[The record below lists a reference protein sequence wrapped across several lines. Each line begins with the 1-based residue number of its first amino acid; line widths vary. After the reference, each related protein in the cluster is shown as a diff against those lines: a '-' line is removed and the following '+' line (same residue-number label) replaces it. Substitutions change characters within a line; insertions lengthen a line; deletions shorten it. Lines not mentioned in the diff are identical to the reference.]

1 MRISEIFKEKKE
13 KEVLIN
19 GWITSNRGND
29 KIRFITVNDGSNFN
43 GIQVVVK
50 KNANKG
56 DIRVGSAIYVKGVV
70 KLTPEALQPLEVQV
84 EEFKILKEVDEEY
97 PIQQQKMTLETLRE
111 LPHLRNRTNTFRAVM
126 RIRSTLTLAIH
137 EFFSSKGFLNIA
149 APIIT
154 SNDGEGA
161 GEAFVIDSE
170 EKEFFSTKATL
181 GVTGQLHAEAMANGL
196 GLVYTFAP
204 TFRAENSHTQRHLA
218 EFWMVEPEMA
228 FYNKNDAIKVADELI
243 RFSIKKALE
252 INKDEIDF
260 LDARN
265 EGLKKRLNSYLK
277 NGIKTMT
284 YTKAIEELKKVSNNF
299 DVKDIHFGIDLATEH
314 EKYISEIIAK
324 GPIAI
329 TDYPKEIKAFYM
341 KQNKDGKTVGAFDVL
356 APGIGE
362 IIGGS
367 ERENDI
373 KKLEKRIKEMGIN
386 QEDIQWYIDLR
397 RFGAASS
404 SGFGLG
410 FERLVMYVTG
420 MENIRDVIPFPRT
433 PNKLM
438 M

>member
-1 MRISEIFKEKKE
+1 MKISEIFKDKKE

-29 KIRFITVNDGSNFN
+29 KIRFITINDGSNFN

-84 EEFKILKEVDEEY
+84 EEFKILKEVEEEY

-137 EFFSSKGFLNIA
+137 EFFNSKGFLNIA

-170 EKEFFSTKATL
+170 EKEFFNTKATL

-228 FYNKNDAIKVADELI
+228 FYDKNDAIKVADELI
-243 RFSIKKALE
+243 RFSIKKVLE
-252 INKDEIDF
+252 INEDEINF
-260 LDARN
+260 LDLRN

-284 YTKAIEELKKVSNNF
+284 YTKAIEELKKVSDNF

-314 EKYISEIIAK
+314 EKYISEVIAK

-373 KKLEKRIKEMGIN
+373 EKLEKRIKEMGIN